1 MAMPDR
7 EALGKGI
14 APGDE
19 VGLDR
24 SRSGSIMSVKL
35 DAYDMLFPTPLWCY
49 SVENHEELNRR
60 LLTEIAARR
69 EVEPDRA
76 SGNRIGWQSQHDLFE
91 RTEPAHVEL
100 VGHIRQ
106 AVLDTVRRMSF
117 EIGEVKFGYNGWIN
131 VNPPGGYIG
140 PHSHPRALLSGSY
153 YVDVPGESETA
164 GGDIEFISPH
174 AVTLLSG
181 LIKSPMLLDK
191 RRVKPKPGTFL
202 IFLSTQMHWVL
213 PNNTDHERVSV
224 AFNLSAQGNP
234 MTPLKTGAKPASA
247 SPRRS

>member
-1 MAMPDR
+1 
-7 EALGKGI
+7 
-14 APGDE
+14 
-19 VGLDR
+19 
-24 SRSGSIMSVKL
+24 MSVKL

-49 SVENHEELNRR
+49 SIDNHGDLNRQ
-60 LLTEIAARR
+60 LLVEITERR
-69 EVEPDRA
+69 KAEPDRA
-76 SGNRIGWQSQHDLFE
+76 NRNRVGWQSQHDLFE

-100 VGHIRQ
+100 VGHVRQ
-106 AVLDTVRRMSF
+106 ALLETVRRMSF

-153 YVDVPGESETA
+153 YVDVPEGEDAA

-191 RRVKPKPGTFL
+191 RRVKPRPGTFL

-213 PNNTDHERVSV
+213 PNNTAQERVSI
-224 AFNLSAQGNP
+224 AFN
-234 MTPLKTGAKPASA
+234 MSA
-247 SPRRS
+247 SGTPPPPAIAG